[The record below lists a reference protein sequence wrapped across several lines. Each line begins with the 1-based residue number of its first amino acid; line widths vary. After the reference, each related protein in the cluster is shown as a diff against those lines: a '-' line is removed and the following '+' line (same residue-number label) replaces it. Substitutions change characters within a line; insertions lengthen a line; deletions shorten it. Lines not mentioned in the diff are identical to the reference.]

1 MIRISNFE
9 FRHSRGSAFIA
20 TTWII
25 AALTGLTLVLAHT
38 VRVETLA
45 SANRLAQAQ
54 ADAAARGAEQFVL
67 AAVDAEI
74 EEPGSVTSLISGI
87 NMEALTIGDERG
99 GAYVWIIRPD
109 PDDETEFSFGL
120 ADEAA
125 KLDLNHATTAQLQML
140 PNMTTQNADCIF
152 DWRNTDSTQSPEGAK
167 DSTYLAADDGRPPY
181 RCKSAPF
188 ETVEELL
195 LVYSVTP
202 ELLWGEDLTRS
213 GHVDQ
218 ADTSILAITPG
229 GGGTTT
235 SNRGIFPFV
244 TVYGTKASTAPQS
257 NTEEESNSSGGSN
270 NSNVVNV
277 NDTNT
282 ANLETLLNEQ
292 LGTRA
297 PEILRITQERISG
310 STAMPFSNIWEW
322 AVTVNITAAD
332 FSLIF
337 SRVTVVTPQGF
348 GFSMN
353 VPQGSFSSDSPSPKI
368 NVNSAS
374 QTVLMTIPSFE
385 QTDADAIISYR
396 QNNPDPDDPSNIAW
410 LLDVIPKP
418 KLETAG
424 YFITGI
430 SYCYSADIL
439 TCSRDG
445 RAFNRTRIVVDA
457 SGGFA
462 KIIYRRDMTAFG
474 WPLDPQIREDI
485 RAGKPF
491 QTTNGL
497 NIMQDDGFGGMW

>member
-1 MIRISNFE
+1 MNERNTLKRELRRCSSI
-9 FRHSRGSAFIA
+9 RGSAFVA
-20 TTWII
+20 TIWII
-25 AALTGLTLVLAHT
+25 AAITGLTLVLAHT
-38 VRVETLA
+38 VRVEALA
-45 SANRLAQAQ
+45 SVNRLAQAQ

-87 NMEALTIGDERG
+87 NMEALTIGD
-99 GAYVWIIRPD
+99 AYVWIIRPD
-109 PDDETEFSFGL
+109 TDDETEIAFGL
-120 ADEAA
+120 TDEAA
-125 KLDLNHATTAQLQML
+125 KLDINNATSNQLQML
-140 PNMTTQNADCIF
+140 PNMTTQNVDCIV
-152 DWRNTDSTQSPEGAK
+152 DWRTPGSAQSAEGAK
-167 DSTYLAADDGRPPY
+167 DPIYLSGEDGRPPY
-181 RCKSAPF
+181 RCKNAPF

-202 ELLWGEDLTRS
+202 ELLWGEDFTRS

-218 ADTSILAITPG
+218 ADTSILALTPG
-229 GGGTTT
+229 STT
-235 SNRGIFPFV
+235 SNRGIFPFI

-257 NTEEESNSSGGSN
+257 NTEEGSNSGGSGN

-282 ANLETLLNEQ
+282 TNLETLLNEQ

-297 PEILRITQERISG
+297 PEILRLTQERIRG
-310 STAMPFSNIWEW
+310 NTAIPFGNIWEW

-337 SRVTVVTPQGF
+337 SRVTAVTPQGLA
-348 GFSMN
+348 FSMN
-353 VPQGSFSSDSPSPKI
+353 VPQGNFSSDSPSPKI

-396 QNNPDPDDPSNIAW
+396 QNNPDPDDPSDISW

-418 KLETAG
+418 KLEVAG

-457 SGGFA
+457 SSGTA
-462 KIIYRRDMTAFG
+462 RIIYRRDMTAFG
-474 WPLDPQIREDI
+474 WPLDLQVREDI

-491 QTTNGL
+491 QTSNGL
-497 NIMQDDGFGGMW
+497 NIMRDDGFGGMW